1 MEQES
6 RGADRRGGPE
16 VNDCC
21 EFCVHSTDFI
31 LFIVLVLI

>member
-21 EFCVHSTDFI
+21 EKVYIQQI
-31 LFIVLVLI
+31 LSYS